1 MKNVYTSWDINLLA
15 DKMIEKI
22 TECWKSPFNSP
33 AVIFTDPKTEQ
44 WFKLRWLKNQAAGK
58 GILMNLKTLRIQQ
71 FLFDLVTPQ
80 TPDFQNVQR
89 LSVEL
94 LRDVIISKLTSK
106 VGGKYYFESLDNPDV
121 TNYLT
126 NKSDQG
132 FEINPVRLY
141 DFAQK
146 IASLFMEYE
155 DTRPDS
161 LKALLEKE
169 AWQQKLYYDV
179 ITEKGVVVDGCNYM
193 TLSELRNLNKKIN
206 KTELPLF
213 NWNKNCPVF
222 IFGFSGLGEIYRSLL
237 SDFAKEN
244 QLEVFLQ
251 TSASSKEDSP
261 NQLVKK
267 LAAFGKYHF
276 SLWNKEASLQ
286 SLYSADSFS
295 KTDSLLHRIQKS
307 VSEDTPIIP
316 EAFNENDTSLTL
328 TSAPTKV
335 REVEVLHSKI
345 CKLLSQPDNSVQLGD
360 ILVVAPHIQDYCTAI
375 EEVFDQ
381 NDKND
386 LSEAAGAF
394 PYIPYIIADYSGE
407 RSLTAE
413 ALNIL
418 FKIIKRGYLARSD
431 FFALLRNY
439 LVQTARGISD
449 DEVSTWTGW
458 VSELYT
464 FRNRNSKADW
474 DKAKKRLLLAKLTDT
489 AVHGTD
495 EDEDYLPFEN
505 LDTEN
510 NDSLYNFI
518 QAVDELQEWESFSS
532 SNPDKKEL
540 TVSDIEKIRELLE
553 KWLLLSNDIPALL
566 YNETL
571 VFQNIIEEIDR
582 QIKTAKASLE
592 AGNSGII
599 YSDCF
604 FAALLDRSHQV
615 SLHNSNLFSQGITFA
630 NFESNRILSAKYIFF
645 LGLDSKIFP
654 GLDSQDD
661 LDLRTREEESEDSKK
676 QIEESIPYK
685 NKNAFL
691 CQLMAAEE
699 GFFISY
705 INKDLQKDEDFYK
718 SSVLQDLFTTVY
730 DKDTNNKK
738 PLPYE
743 RQIKIDES
751 RDWDELYTKREF
763 RNKKNYIYFQNGRKR
778 DDKQTQTENDFVSV
792 LPDRLSISDIKT
804 FLTDPFQFMAKQKF
818 GSSRDN
824 SEEETL
830 EYEPLSLD
838 NMEASRL
845 RKAFVKEAI
854 NNQTIEFDESTLRKD
869 LQNRNILPDS
879 FFGDAAISKIFTETQ
894 TILQGFQPDIDK
906 TKLTFDSNAL
916 LTIKQEYEI
925 NKEKKMKEW
934 QLSGELSC
942 YNKDFAE
949 AGNHILHTFD
959 FNNSKNYLPGYIT
972 ALICIASLPEADKSE
987 YSIKLSVIPSN
998 TSKKPSDCDIFSLTG
1013 QEARDIL
1020 KAIYQNMYIQP
1031 FYKCLPYDSIEEKLF
1046 IDSDT
1051 GEIKIKEDWNF
1062 DKFIDSLF
1070 NEFNGKWK
1078 FFDKSSL
1085 FNAGKVLSCEPFGY
1099 TEDENKFKEKWKEAC
1114 FHQMELLKFI
1124 KLKPLENKKKGK

>member
-44 WFKLRWLKNQAAGK
+44 WFKLRWLRNPAVGK

-71 FLFDLVTPQ
+71 FLFDLITPK
-80 TPDFQNVQR
+80 TSDFQNVQR

-106 VGGKYYFESLDNPDV
+106 TGGNYYFESLDNSDV

-126 NKSDQG
+126 NKTARG
-132 FEINPVRLY
+132 FEINPVHLY

-146 IASLFMEYE
+146 LASLFMEYE

-161 LKALLEKE
+161 LDALLEKE
-169 AWQQKLYYDV
+169 AWQKKLYYDV
-179 ITEKGVVVDGCNYM
+179 ITERGLVIDGCNYM

-206 KTELPLF
+206 KTELPVF
-213 NWNKNCPVF
+213 NWNKDCPVF
-222 IFGFSGLGEIYRSLL
+222 IFGFSGLGDIYRSLL

-251 TSASSKEDSP
+251 TSASSDDSSS
-261 NQLVKK
+261 NQLVQK

-286 SLYSADSFS
+286 SLSSADSFS

-307 VSEDTPIIP
+307 VSEDTRIIP

-386 LSEAAGAF
+386 LSEAAGVF

-449 DEVSTWTGW
+449 DEVSTWTDW

-464 FRNRNSKADW
+464 FRNRQNKADW
-474 DKAKKRLLLAKLTDT
+474 DKAKKRLLLAKLTDEPLS
-489 AVHGTD
+489 GS
-495 EDEDYLPFEN
+495 DEDYLPFEN

-532 SNPDKKEL
+532 DNSDKSTL
-540 TVSDIEKIRELLE
+540 TITDIERIRELLE

-582 QIKTAKASLE
+582 QIKTARDSLS

-630 NFESNRILSAKYIFF
+630 NFESNRILSAKYVFF
-645 LGLDSKIFP
+645 MGLDSKIFP
-654 GLDSQDD
+654 GLDSEDD
-661 LDLRTREEESEDSKK
+661 LDLRTYEKEAEDLKN

-718 SSVLQDLFTTVY
+718 SSVLQDLFSAVY
-730 DKDTNNKK
+730 DKETNNTK

-751 RDWDELYTKREF
+751 RDWDQLYTKREF
-763 RNKKNYIYFQNGRKR
+763 RNKNNYIYFQNGRKIEA
-778 DDKQTQTENDFVSV
+778 DNSQTVQDFVSV
-792 LPDRLSISDIKT
+792 LPDRVTISNIKQ

-818 GSSRDN
+818 GNSLDN

-838 NMEASRL
+838 NIEASAL
-845 RKAFVKEAI
+845 RKAFVKEALK
-854 NNQTIEFDESTLRKD
+854 NQTIDFDESSLRKD
-869 LQNRNILPDS
+869 LKNRNILPDS

-894 TILQGFQPDIDK
+894 AVLEAFPESIDT

-916 LTIKQEYEI
+916 LSIKQEYEI
-925 NKEKKMKEW
+925 DGEIKFKEW

-949 AGNHILHTFD
+949 TEDHILYTFD
-959 FNNSKNYLPGYIT
+959 FNNQENFLSGYLT
-972 ALICIASLPEADKSE
+972 SVICIASLPEEDETE
-987 YSIKLSVIPSN
+987 YSIELSVIGN
-998 TSKKPSDCDIFSLTG
+998 KNGGKLTSCEIFTLTG
-1013 QEARDIL
+1013 QEARNLLI
-1020 KAIYQNMYIQP
+1020 AIYQKMYISP
-1031 FYKCLPYDSIEEKLF
+1031 FYKCLPFDLIETTIY
-1046 IDSDT
+1046 IDSLT
-1051 GEIKIKEDWNF
+1051 GEIKTAEDWTF
-1062 DKFIDSLF
+1062 EDFIGSLF
-1070 NEFNGKWK
+1070 NEYTGKWK
-1078 FFDKSSL
+1078 YFNKSSL

-1099 TEDENKFKEKWKEAC
+1099 AENKDIFQEKWKEAC
-1114 FHQMELLKFI
+1114 LQELQLLKFI
-1124 KLKPLENKKKGK
+1124 KLKTIENQNEGE